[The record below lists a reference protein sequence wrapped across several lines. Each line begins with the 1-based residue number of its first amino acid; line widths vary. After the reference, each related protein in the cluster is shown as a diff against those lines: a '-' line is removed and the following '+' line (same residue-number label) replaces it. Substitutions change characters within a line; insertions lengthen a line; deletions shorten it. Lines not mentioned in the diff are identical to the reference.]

1 MNPIAKDL
9 RQPKYK
15 QRVVLDKRQKKK
27 HKQEVK
33 ESYEEIQLKANN
45 ERE

>member
-15 QRVVLDKRQKKK
+15 PRVVLGKRQKKK
-27 HKQEVK
+27 DKQEIK